1 MIERT
6 IVILVNTFNL
16 PRSSL
21 PLRTLQKMNI
31 SIERERER
39 KDQNLRDDSS
49 KLTILDPTSS
59 EDMP

>member
-31 SIERERER
+31 SIERER

>member
-31 SIERERER
+31 SIERER

-59 EDMP
+59 DDMA

>member
-31 SIERERER
+31 SIERER

-59 EDMP
+59 DDMP